1 MAFGYCMKMFEV
13 KYSEIE
19 IEMGGSESEVEAKW
33 KNLFQFRFELWFC
46 LPGLKEFF

>member
-19 IEMGGSESEVEAKW
+19 IEIEIEMGGSESEVE
-33 KNLFQFRFELWFC
+33 
-46 LPGLKEFF
+46 EFVSISI